1 MKKLFLLSALLIFA
15 CSSDDEGNGNNNNS
29 SKLVESITILSA
41 NIITGNYWFQY
52 DNNNR
57 IISFEWQ
64 NLSYSSSGELVD
76 ESVIYFVNLEYID
89 NVVRLYGN
97 DGFNDGFIGE
107 FALTENGHFDIGG
120 FNFDNGYLQS
130 IDYIHD
136 DNECTEEYS
145 WVNDNLVESYDS
157 CEELAGSARKQWEY
171 SNHINKIEGFMWWW
185 GGGSGYAI
193 LQYLSGW
200 RGIASQNLP
209 SIRKECYSGSN
220 PNLPLNQEN
229 CQFQFEQ
236 IHYSYEFDSQGYPI
250 VINHNYDNSS
260 YVSAAVTYFD

>member
-107 FALTENGHFDIGG
+107 FALTENGHYDIGG

-209 SIRKECYSGSN
+209 SIRKECYSGNN

>member
-1 MKKLFLLSALLIFA
+1 MKKLLLLSALLIFA

-107 FALTENGHFDIGG
+107 FALTENGHYDIGG
-120 FNFDNGYLQS
+120 CNFDNGYLQS

-209 SIRKECYSGSN
+209 SIRKECYSGNN